1 MLVVWIKKMIREM
14 KRRKRVL
21 GVGLKIEPTVLA
33 DSLLWRRIEE
43 GLKEFEQHMDDV
55 AVY

>member
-1 MLVVWIKKMIREM
+1 MLVVWIKKMIREI

-21 GVGLKIEPTVLA
+21 GVVLKVEPTVLA

>member
-1 MLVVWIKKMIREM
+1 MLVVWIKKMIREI
-14 KRRKRVL
+14 KRRKPVL
-21 GVGLKIEPTVLA
+21 GVVLQIEPTVLA